1 MLIEYVILPI
11 MNTIT
16 FIIIISCI
24 ILVGI
29 ISFVVDL
36 KSIRKT
42 QQKILDFRNVVISF
56 YEKMQKGNDAN
67 KEWSTILAT
76 YKEIYRLMS
85 THCYQP
91 STYVLV
97 SSVMNHNQYNLASDV
112 ACIDKEV
119 VSTLAEYDLEF
130 QKTLV
135 QWWNIFSHFF
145 RGIGTILRI
154 VFQYP
159 IQMIKPDFNFKSKGW
174 NIFSAIIGVAGS
186 IASIL
191 SLIFM

>member
-1 MLIEYVILPI
+1 

-56 YEKMQKGNDAN
+56 YKKTQKGKDAN
-67 KEWSTILAT
+67 EEWSTILAT

-85 THCYQP
+85 PHCYRP
-91 STYVLV
+91 STYDLV

-112 ACIDKEV
+112 ARVDKEV

-130 QKTLV
+130 QKMLS

-191 SLIFM
+191 SLIFMQ